1 MNPSITQLILGDSSH
16 DQSAFQ
22 SVSKTK
28 KTTSGKQKITGLFDL
43 IGGAGSF
50 ASIMKQKGI
59 FFSIEKG
66 NSENDGSISC
76 QMESTGGK
84 NEVKKELHGIKYGQ
98 GYLALKEEKEK
109 NGGIDS
115 IPLGDQKSPDKNIKH
130 DTGILSSKVMADIKT
145 KGDIPVGRWDK
156 SKIIMEKENIEKED
170 NKVNQPE
177 GSPENDVDAGQIK
190 STLEKDNKILLKKI
204 VAGVDSGQKRPSVGA
219 TTIEENTAH
228 DSGVQS
234 EVGSKVIN
242 NVGKNVLEGMKA
254 SNSGEGTEDHQ
265 YDGDLDLSKASDIK
279 AVKINKVSSN
289 MKEHEVL
296 LKGDSSKP
304 EVARENPISSNQL
317 KAMSENAQGYKTDIA
332 EGLKLER
339 SVDRGNNET
348 LTVKTDT
355 SLWTAQADYSVIKG
369 NDSSLWTNNN
379 GDVVTPLRFQ
389 DVADQIMDDASNIL
403 KKGSGR
409 IVITLEPPNLGT
421 LNMDVRVQHDTVRM
435 LLIADNHEVKQV
447 LHSNLDQLKTALQGQ
462 GLNIDRFDVLVQ
474 ERNYD
479 GNPGFQPGG
488 GALFEEGRGRRDNTK
503 EDNHPSQ
510 MVSSGGN
517 ELNEPSL
524 GIISLFV

>member
-1 MNPSITQLILGDSSH
+1 MNPSITQLILSDGNH
-16 DQSAFQ
+16 DQSAAQ
-22 SVSKTK
+22 GVSNTK
-28 KTTSGKQKITGLFDL
+28 KTINGKQKITGLFDL

-66 NSENDGSISC
+66 NSESDGSISC
-76 QMESTGGK
+76 QTSAAGK
-84 NEVKKELHGIKYGQ
+84 NAVKRELHGTKYGQ
-98 GYLALKEEKEK
+98 GYLSLKEE
-109 NGGIDS
+109 NDRIDS
-115 IPLGDQKSPDKNIKH
+115 IPLGDQKSQEKDMKH
-130 DTGILSSKVMADIKT
+130 DIGVLSSKVMADIKT

-156 SKIIMEKENIEKED
+156 SKIIMEKESIDKED
-170 NKVNQPE
+170 NKVNLPD
-177 GSPENDVDAGQIK
+177 GSPKNDIDAGQIK
-190 STLEKDNKILLKKI
+190 SALEKDNKISLKKI
-204 VAGVDSGQKRPSVGA
+204 VGGLDRVQKPPSDEA
-219 TTIEENTAH
+219 TQAEGKAVR
-228 DSGVQS
+228 DSGVLS
-234 EVGSKVIN
+234 AGGFKVN
-242 NVGKNVLEGMKA
+242 NSIRKDELGVMRA
-254 SNSGEGTEDHQ
+254 PSSGDGEEDHQ
-265 YDGDLDLSKASDIK
+265 AGDLDLSKASDIK
-279 AVKINKVSSN
+279 GVKVNKVSSN
-289 MKEHEVL
+289 TKEHEVL
-296 LKGDSSKP
+296 LKSDSPKP

-317 KAMSENAQGYKTDIA
+317 KAMSENAQGYKSDFA

-339 SVDRGNNET
+339 SVERGNNET
-348 LTVKTDT
+348 ITVKTDT
-355 SLWTAQADYSVIKG
+355 SLWTAQADYPVTKG
-369 NDSSLWTNNN
+369 NDSSSWTNNN
-379 GDVVTPLRFQ
+379 GDIVAPLRFQ

-462 GLNIDRFDVLVQ
+462 GLNVDRFDVLVQ

-510 MVSSGGN
+510 MVPSGGN

-524 GIISLFV
+524 GSISLFV